1 MCSKLPAYVPTANM
15 QQIFE
20 RFVYNINF
28 LQNNN
33 ASEKQ
38 SDFKLSD
45 FCVNQFLALKYSM
58 KQNIEYNMKE

>member
-1 MCSKLPAYVPTANM
+1 M

-38 SDFKLSD
+38 FDFKLSD